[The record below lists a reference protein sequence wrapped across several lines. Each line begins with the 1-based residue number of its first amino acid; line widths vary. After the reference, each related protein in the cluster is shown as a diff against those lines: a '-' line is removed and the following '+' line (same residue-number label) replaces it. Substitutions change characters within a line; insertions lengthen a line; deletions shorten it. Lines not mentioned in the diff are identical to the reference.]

1 MSIPD
6 VVQLSSVLIE
16 CIIAIVAIII
26 AVKKPKT
33 YGWLIA
39 FTFGLYV
46 LFDLSRLG
54 VLPLAADLISVLF
67 LVASLSMLGAVWL
80 MYIAR

>member
-6 VVQLSSVLIE
+6 AVQLASVLIE
-16 CIIAIVAIII
+16 IIIAIIAIVI
-26 AVKKPKT
+26 ATQKRKT
-33 YGWLIA
+33 CGWLIA
-39 FTFGLYV
+39 LTFGLYV

-67 LVASLSMLGAVWL
+67 LIASLSMLGAVWL
-80 MYIAR
+80 MYRER

>member
-1 MSIPD
+1 MPIPD
-6 VVQLSSVLIE
+6 IAQLASVLIE

-26 AVKKPKT
+26 AVKKQKT

-54 VLPLAADLISVLF
+54 VLPLAADLLSVLF
-67 LVASLSMLGAVWL
+67 LVASLSMLGTVWL
-80 MYIAR
+80 MFKER